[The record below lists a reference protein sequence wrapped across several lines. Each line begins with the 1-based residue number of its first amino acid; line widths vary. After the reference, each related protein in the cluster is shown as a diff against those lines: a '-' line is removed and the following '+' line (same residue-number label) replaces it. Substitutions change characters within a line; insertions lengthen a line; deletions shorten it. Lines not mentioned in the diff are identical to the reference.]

1 MKKKILLKGPLLTR
15 SGYGEQSRFAL
26 RALRSRED
34 LFDIFIQPLNWG
46 NTSWLNESTEEREWI
61 DRTINKTVAH
71 VQQGGQIDIAL
82 QITIPNEWEKIAP
95 VNIGYTAGIETTRV
109 AGEWINRATLMDRII
124 VVSNHS
130 RDVYKNTQ
138 HDGRNTETGQ
148 EITGY
153 RVPPEIEI
161 STVNYPVKTFKKLPK
176 LDLELTTDFNFLC
189 VAQFGPRKNLQDT
202 LKWFLEE
209 FHDDENVGFVLK
221 ANIARNSLIDRNR
234 LYRDLQVT
242 LDAGFP
248 DRKCKIYLLHGDM
261 TDEEMH
267 ALYKHPKIHAFT
279 LLTHGEGFGLPIFEA
294 AYSGIPVIV
303 PGWSGQMD
311 FLCDEKGGEHFYNVD
326 YDVQPIPK
334 EVVWDGVLIEDS
346 MWANAREKSAKRLMR
361 QCYKDFTGAESK
373 TYKTA
378 CTKYATQLK
387 KRFSAD
393 KLYEQFVSHIYEP
406 DEEVEEWLSE
416 LEEMVNV

>member
-1 MKKKILLKGPLLTR
+1 MKKKVLLKGPLLTR

-46 NTSWLNESTEEREWI
+46 KNSWINESNDERAWI
-61 DRTINKTVAH
+61 DNTINKTVGFI
-71 VQQGGQIDIAL
+71 QQGGQFDISI

-95 VNIGYTAGIETTRV
+95 VNIGYTAGIESTRV
-109 AGEWINRATLMDRII
+109 AAMWIEKATLMDKI
-124 VVSNHS
+124 VVVSDHS
-130 RDVYKNTQ
+130 RNVYRDTQ
-138 HDGRNTETGQ
+138 HDLTNNQTGQ
-148 EITGY
+148 LVTIK
-153 RVPPEIEI
+153 VPDEIEI

-176 LDLELTTDFNFLC
+176 IDLELSTEFNFLC
-189 VAQFGPRKNLQDT
+189 VAQFGPRKNLENT

-209 FHDDENVGFVLK
+209 FHDDEGVGLVLK
-221 ANIARNSLIDRNR
+221 SNVARNCLIDRNR
-234 LYRDLQVT
+234 LYRDLLST
-242 LDAGFP
+242 MSAHFP
-248 DRKCKIYLLHGDM
+248 ERKCKVYLLHGDM

-294 AYSGIPVIV
+294 AYSALPVVV
-303 PGWSGQMD
+303 PGWSGHLD
-311 FLCDEKGGEHFYNVD
+311 FLCDEEDTEHFYNVD
-326 YDVQPIPK
+326 YDIQPLPE
-334 EVVWDGVLIEDS
+334 EVVWEHVLIEDS

-361 QCYKDFTGAESK
+361 QCYKDFTGTDSK
-373 TYKTA
+373 SHKAA
-378 CTKYATQLK
+378 CTKYAAQLK
-387 KRFSAD
+387 KRFAPE
-393 KLYEQFVSHIYEP
+393 KLYEQFVSHVYEP